1 MNIYKTNK
9 EIIEGLEAID
19 RIEEQDKTIIFLRN
33 KLNEEKEKLKDELE
47 IDYRKMEEERD
58 RYIKKYQYAP
68 FFFTEEEMNDYHN
81 FLYSHRSAKKDDICL
96 FANGFSSDVIFHYYP
111 EEFRRGRVVVECPY
125 CHTKRKL
132 GTRTDILNKIEE
144 SRGLNEK

>member
-9 EIIEGLEAID
+9 EIIEGLEAAID
-19 RIEEQDKTIIFLRN
+19 KIEEQDKTNMLLRN

-58 RYIKKYQYAP
+58 RYIKKLDYAP
-68 FFFTEEEMNDYHN
+68 FIFTEEEMNDYHN
-81 FLYSHRSAKKDDICL
+81 FLYSHNSPEEDNICP
-96 FANGFSSDVIFHYYP
+96 FAGGFSSNIIFHYHP
-111 EEFRRGRVVVECPY
+111 EEFRRGTIVVECPY

-132 GTRTDILNKIEE
+132 GSCKDILAENDSIKNMED
-144 SRGLNEK
+144 

>member
-9 EIIEGLEAID
+9 EIIEGLEAAID
-19 RIEEQDKTIIFLRN
+19 KIEEQDKTIMLLRS

-47 IDYRKMEEERD
+47 VDYRKMEEQRNRFLKEFE
-58 RYIKKYQYAP
+58 YAP

-81 FLYSHRSAKKDDICL
+81 FLYSHNSPEEDDICP
-96 FANGFSSDVIFHYYP
+96 FADAFSSNIIFHYYP
-111 EEFRRGRVVVECPY
+111 EEFRRGIIVVECPH

-132 GTRTDILNKIEE
+132 GTGVDILEGRENYI
-144 SRGLNEK
+144 NE